1 MLIGIDLGTTNSLVT
16 YFDEGEARLIPNR
29 LGEYLTPSV
38 VSINE
43 KDEVLVGKL
52 AFEYGKLHPL
62 DCARVFKRSMGTEK
76 VFRLREKN
84 FTATELSSLLLRS
97 LKEDAEKY
105 LKCPVDKAI
114 ISVPAYFNDMQ
125 RRATSEAGELAGLE
139 VVRIINEPSA
149 AALTYGVGAE
159 DKEERC
165 LVFDLGGGTLDVSI
179 LEYSDGIIEVHSIAG
194 DNFTGG
200 EDFTRVLAELFLKKA
215 LITPESLDEKTMN
228 VVMAAAEEAK
238 INLGGEKEVT
248 ISCKVDE
255 NLVEQTISA
264 AEYEENCEF
273 LKARIRKP
281 IEKALRD
288 SGLKLSD
295 IDRVILVGGTTK
307 MAMVRN
313 FVAKLFLKF
322 PETKVDP
329 DKAVALGAGIACG
342 MKERNKEIKELV
354 FIDVCPFTLGTEV
367 VVNNGLFD
375 EAGHF
380 MPIIERNTVI
390 PVSRR
395 QTVYTAHDNQ
405 SKVCVKILQGESRM
419 AANNL
424 LLGEVTVPVPP
435 GPAGKESIDIT
446 YTYDVNS
453 LLEVEVRANS
463 TGQKR
468 KIIIQKGDRKLSEKE
483 AEERLALLER
493 LKQNPREDE
502 QNALLLL
509 RGERLY
515 EESSQDE
522 RYRIDQEIM
531 RFERALS
538 VQDSKTIEAA
548 RKTLEKALDA
558 IEFQDITGVRGE

>member
-16 YFDEGEARLIPNR
+16 YFDNGEAKVIPNR
-29 LGEYLTPSV
+29 LGEDLTPSV
-38 VSINE
+38 VSINDN
-43 KDEVLVGKL
+43 DEVLVGKL
-52 AFEYGKLHPL
+52 ALEYGKLHPL
-62 DCARVFKRSMGTEK
+62 DSARVFKRSMGTEK
-76 VFRLREKN
+76 VFKLGGRSFN
-84 FTATELSSLLLRS
+84 ATDLSSLLLRS
-97 LKEDAEKY
+97 LKEDAEEY
-105 LKCPVDKAI
+105 LGRKVDKAI

-125 RRATSEAGELAGLE
+125 RRATTEAGELAGLE

-149 AALTYGVGAE
+149 AALTYGVGE
-159 DKEERC
+159 ENKEERC

-179 LEYSDGIIEVHSIAG
+179 LEYSDGIIEVHAIAG

-200 EDFTRVLAELFLKKA
+200 EDFTRVLADMFLKES
-215 LITPESLDEKTMN
+215 LIVPESLDTKTMN

-238 INLGGEKEVT
+238 VNMGGAKNVT
-248 ISCKVDE
+248 MSCKIDDKLIE
-255 NLVEQTISA
+255 HTFTA
-264 AEYEENCEF
+264 AQYEENCEP
-273 LKARIRKP
+273 LKNRIRKP

-295 IDRVILVGGTTK
+295 IDRVLLVGGTTK

-313 FVAKLFLKF
+313 FVAKLFLNF
-322 PETKVDP
+322 PETRVDP

-354 FIDVCPFTLGTEV
+354 FIDVCPFTLGTSV

-375 EAGHF
+375 ESGHF

-390 PVSRR
+390 PVSRT
-395 QTVYTAHDNQ
+395 QTVVTARDNQ
-405 SKVCVKILQGESRM
+405 PRVRVEILQGESRM

-435 GPAGKESIDIT
+435 APAGKESIDIT

-463 TGQKR
+463 TGNTR
-468 KIIIQKGDRKLSEKE
+468 KIIIQKGDKKLTDEE
-483 AEERLALLER
+483 AEKRLKLLQH

-502 QNALLLL
+502 KNSLLLL

-515 EESSQDE
+515 EECSSDD
-522 RYRIDQEIM
+522 RYKIDQEIM
-531 RFERALS
+531 RFERILDG
-538 VQDSKTIEAA
+538 QDKRKIESG
-548 RKTLEKALDA
+548 RHELEKILDE
-558 IEFQDITGVRGE
+558 IESQL